1 MWHSWTTP
9 LSCSCY
15 ETGKPLAFIIFSFLF
30 LVFLSYWN
38 NELKIP
44 ETHSINS
51 IFWNAIPSPFAKIFF
66 VNSYKDWTTLKNE
79 HVFFVSSSMG
89 PKIFFFLI
97 NLREINMWSFL
108 KSFLV
113 AFRQSLTPRDEKII
127 VHKPTFLRVLTAS
140 RKSLWISFR
149 VRILSDY
156 LSKVS
161 TRCY

>member
-1 MWHSWTTP
+1 MRLANLWR
-9 LSCSCY
+9 LSFFLYS
-15 ETGKPLAFIIFSFLF
+15 FSFF
-30 LVFLSYWN
+30 SHIETTN
-38 NELKIP
+38 QRSP

-66 VNSYKDWTTLKNE
+66 LNSNKNWTTLKNE

-89 PKIFFFLI
+89 PKIFFLI

-108 KSFLV
+108 KFFLV
-113 AFRQSLTPRDEKII
+113 TFRQSLTPRDEKVI
-127 VHKPTFLRVLTAS
+127 VYKPTFLKVLTAS